1 MIDQVPVMT
10 VQASIMTEQTLIIP
24 NLTSVMSDQT
34 STTFETNNY
43 KIILFRY
50 DRYSKELVQA
60 ALKRSRALID
70 INIYNNLDKQHEFE
84 KQTILTDKFLTG
96 DEKLQAMEKLTEYY
110 DHY

>member
-1 MIDQVPVMT
+1 MT
-10 VQASIMTEQTLIIP
+10 AIR
-24 NLTSVMSDQT
+24 N
-34 STTFETNNY
+34 
-43 KIILFRY
+43 
-50 DRYSKELVQA
+50 ELVQA

-110 DHY
+110 DHYRILWNEGKKRICENCHK